1 MHPPTE
7 TLQPTLSRPPDPA
20 VRGQE
25 ERELFLR
32 YHRHD
37 DVAARDELIERFL
50 PLARQIAGRYR
61 RGRDSFDDLLQ
72 VASIG
77 LIKAVDRF
85 DPEYG
90 TSFMTFAVPSIAG
103 ELKRYFRDAGW
114 AVRVPRPVQ
123 ERALKVNSAVER
135 LQRKLGKS
143 PTRKQVAEAIGEDVE
158 SVLEAMEAATAHSSV
173 SLDRPLTNDGAT
185 DGARYE
191 DTVGEIDARFEV
203 IEDRASIAPA
213 IQSLPERDRLILKL
227 RFEED
232 RTQAEIAEVVGISQ
246 MHVSRLLRRALERLR
261 AVTEGAGSYTA

>member
-1 MHPPTE
+1 MRTGTEILPLGLTRPT
-7 TLQPTLSRPPDPA
+7 D
-20 VRGQE
+20 RGEE

-32 YHRHD
+32 YQRDD
-37 DVAARDELIERFL
+37 DVEARDELIERFL

-85 DPEYG
+85 DPQYG

-135 LQRKLGKS
+135 LQRQLGHS
-143 PTRKQVAEAIGEDVE
+143 PTPKQVAEAIGEDVE

-173 SLDRPLTNDGAT
+173 SLDRPLTNDG
-185 DGARYE
+185 DGEGARYE
-191 DTVGEIDARFEV
+191 DMVGEIDARFEV
-203 IEDRASIAPA
+203 VEDRASIAPA
-213 IQSLPERDRLILKL
+213 IESLPERDRLILKL
-227 RFEED
+227 RFEDD

-261 AVTEGAGSYTA
+261 SVTEGAE